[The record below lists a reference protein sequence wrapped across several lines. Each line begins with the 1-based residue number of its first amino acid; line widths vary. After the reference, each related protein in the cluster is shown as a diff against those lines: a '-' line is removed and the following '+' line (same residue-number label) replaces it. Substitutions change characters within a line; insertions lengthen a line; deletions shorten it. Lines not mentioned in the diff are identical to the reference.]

1 MLRLLLFTLA
11 FTCLAGDLTLPIH
24 GLTARDIHD
33 TFEQGRANGQ
43 PHEAVDLL
51 APRGTRILAVAAGVI
66 QKLFLSKPG
75 GITVYEFDPQGDY
88 CYYYAHLE
96 RYAEG
101 LHEGM
106 IVSPG
111 EVIGYVGT
119 SGNAPPNTPHL
130 HFAIFKLGPEK
141 HWWQGTAINPYPILI
156 KLAKSS

>member
-1 MLRLLLFTLA
+1 MLRLLLFTLPLA
-11 FTCLAGDLTLPIH
+11 CLAGDLTLPIRD
-24 GLTARDIHD
+24 LTARDIRD
-33 TFEQGRANGQ
+33 TFYEGRANGQ

-51 APRGTRILAVAAGVI
+51 APRGTPILAVTEGVI

-75 GITVYEFDPQGDY
+75 GITIYEFDPQGAY

-106 IVSPG
+106 TVNPG

-141 HWWQGTAINPYPILI
+141 HWWQGTAINPYPLLI
-156 KLAKSS
+156 KLVKSS

>member
-1 MLRLLLFTLA
+1 MLRLLLLTLP
-11 FTCLAGDLTLPIH
+11 FTCLADDLTLPIQ

-51 APRGTRILAVAAGVI
+51 APRGTPILAVAAGVI

-75 GITVYEFDPQGDY
+75 GITIYEFDPQGEY

-101 LHEGM
+101 LHEGLA
-106 IVSPG
+106 VSPG

-141 HWWQGTAINPYPILI
+141 HWWQGTAINPYPLLI
-156 KLAKSS
+156 KLVKSS